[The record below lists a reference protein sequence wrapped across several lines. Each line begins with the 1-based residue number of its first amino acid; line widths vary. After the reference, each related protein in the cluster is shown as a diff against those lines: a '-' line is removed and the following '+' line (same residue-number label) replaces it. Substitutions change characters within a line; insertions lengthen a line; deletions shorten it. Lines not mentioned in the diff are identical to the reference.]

1 ILLGNTQV
9 TGLVDGEFVQS
20 PSISMGEYQVQ
31 MIKVQKLM
39 VDSFGVEARSKD
51 MTANLAKL
59 VDSLGASMAAEN
71 D

>member
-1 ILLGNTQV
+1 
-9 TGLVDGEFVQS
+9 LVDGEFVQS

-51 MTANLAKL
+51 MMANLAKL

>member
-1 ILLGNTQV
+1 M
-9 TGLVDGEFVQS
+9 VDGEFVQS

-51 MTANLAKL
+51 MMANLAKL

>member
-1 ILLGNTQV
+1 
-9 TGLVDGEFVQS
+9 LVDGEFVQS